1 MDRIRQLIENGSGS
15 IYNET
20 VTDKEEAIKLL
31 CISPKNWSLLSP
43 ELQSDPEVMLYYQPT
58 GHAFAGYINTQE
70 QPFDEVSW
78 NDIKR
83 IKTVIIL
90 HEPEFSFVSVADL
103 KRLGLVSYS
112 NPNRYF
118 IPKAFA
124 SNLPEDFDFEAYL
137 EVRDRLQKHPLDE
150 NIARLFMPQFSDMV
164 TCGTYDR
171 PLDWTK
177 IIAYNRAVL
186 PKIVREVMKEKGTR
200 KRFINKDEN
209 GHN

>member
-1 MDRIRQLIENGSGS
+1 MDRIRQLIERGSEC
-15 IYNET
+15 IYDGT

-43 ELQSDPEVMLYYQPT
+43 ELQSDSEVMLYYQPT
-58 GHAFAGYINTQE
+58 GHAFAGYTQA
-70 QPFDEVSW
+70 QPCEESSW
-78 NDIKR
+78 NDVRK
-83 IKTVIIL
+83 IKTVVIL
-90 HEPEFSFVSVADL
+90 HEPEFSFVSVVDL
-103 KRLGLVSYS
+103 KKLGLVSYS

-137 EVRDRLQKHPLDE
+137 EVRDRLRRHLLDE
-150 NIARLFMPQFSDMV
+150 NIARLFIPQFSDMV

-177 IIAYNRAVL
+177 IIVYNRAVL
-186 PKIVREVMKEKGTR
+186 PKIVREAMKEKGER
-200 KRFINKDEN
+200 KRFTNNDKN